1 METEFPCYTINRN
14 KVSGRKGRSVA
25 KKRKAVKPIKKTT
38 DEVIEAIS
46 KAMSLG
52 TYYFTDHGDKKS

>member
-1 METEFPCYTINRN
+1 METEFPYYTVNRN

-25 KKRKAVKPIKKTT
+25 KKREAVKPIKKTT

-52 TYYFTDHGDKKS
+52 TYYFRE